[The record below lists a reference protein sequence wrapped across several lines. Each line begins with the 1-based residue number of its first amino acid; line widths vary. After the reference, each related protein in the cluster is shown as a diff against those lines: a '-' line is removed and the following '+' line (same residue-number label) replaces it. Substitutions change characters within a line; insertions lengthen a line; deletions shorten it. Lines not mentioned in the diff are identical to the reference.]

1 MLPLLSPHVGFIR
14 VAVAKNPVDG
24 STVTEDVPLHPVLV
38 CVTVTVYGPGP
49 RPVLSLAVEAEG
61 DQA

>member
-1 MLPLLSPHVGFIR
+1 MGFIR